1 MESLLPPDV
10 RLALHE
16 YKRST
21 KARIRLM
28 LKMSGLT
35 QKQFAHLCGITD
47 RALRYKLS
55 DKYDQKLSFP
65 EFFLLRQIYRRY
77 R

>member
-1 MESLLPPDV
+1 MENLLPPEV
-10 RLALHE
+10 RLALEE
-16 YKRST
+16 YEHIT
-21 KARIRLM
+21 KASVRLM
-28 LKMSGLT
+28 LKMTGLT
-35 QKQFAHLCGITD
+35 QGQFARMCGITD

>member
-1 MESLLPPDV
+1 M
-10 RLALHE
+10 
-16 YKRST
+16 T
-21 KARIRLM
+21 KPKVRLM
-28 LKMSGLT
+28 LKMTGLT
-35 QKQFAHLCGITD
+35 QAQFARLCGITD